1 MITKLAT
8 GMNAAQQKQ
17 VLKHCHIAS
26 MQNALPGIG
35 VIRDGAI
42 VIQERVIKWVGV
54 EAELPQQYASWQ
66 ELDLGGRWV
75 LPAFIDCH
83 THLVYGGDRSKEFEQ
98 RLQGLSYAQIAASGG
113 GILSTVK
120 ETRKADFE
128 QLFAVSS
135 ARLEQMIAL
144 GVGSV
149 EIKSG
154 YGLNTETEIKMLQVA
169 RTLAE
174 RLRVRVFTSFL
185 GAHAVPPEFASRAD
199 CYVDLVV
206 GEMLPEAA
214 GLGLVDAVDVFCES
228 IGFSLAQT
236 RRIFEKAADLALPVR
251 LHAEQ
256 LSNSHG
262 AGMAAEFGALS
273 CDHLEYLDAAGAKAM
288 ADAGTIAVLLP
299 GAFYFLNETRK
310 PPIDLL
316 REYGVPMAV
325 ATDCNPGSSPTTNLV
340 LMVNMACIL
349 FGLTIDEALLGITRH
364 GAAALGMHKKIG
376 QISPGFTADL
386 RVWDF
391 EHPAQLAYGFGQVPD
406 CERV

>member
-1 MITKLAT
+1 MS
-8 GMNAAQQKQ
+8 AAQQKQ
-17 VLKHCHIAS
+17 VLKNCHLAS

-35 VIRDGAI
+35 IIRDGAI

-54 EAELPQQYASWQ
+54 ESELPQQYASWQ
-66 ELDLGGRWV
+66 DLDLGGRWV

-98 RLQGLSYAQIAASGG
+98 RLQGLSYAQIAAAGG

-135 ARLEQMIAL
+135 TRLEQMIAL

-174 RLRVRVFTSFL
+174 RLRVQVVTSFL

-199 CYVDLVV
+199 CYVDLVI

-214 GLGLVDAVDVFCES
+214 RLGLVDAVDVFCEN

-273 CDHLEYLDAAGAKAM
+273 CDHLEYLDSAGAKAM

-310 PPIDLL
+310 PPVDLL
-316 REYGVPMAV
+316 REHGVPMAV

-340 LMVNMACIL
+340 LMVNMACTL
-349 FGLTIDEALLGITRH
+349 FGLTVDEALLSVTRH
-364 GAAALGMHKKIG
+364 GAAALGLHKTFG
-376 QISPGFTADL
+376 QISPGFVADL

-391 EHPAQLAYGFGQVPD
+391 DHPVQLAYSFGQVPD